1 MSMLFSMS
9 MFAIG
14 SYVQVAHLDQRE
26 LNGRVGQVVDYRKD
40 KIRVRFK
47 EAIVSVP
54 SGILIS
60 QSQLKTKIRF
70 NIGFVLLVL
79 VGDLP
84 SFKNNR
90 EGFLHRINLSIVLLR
105 SELADDEAYI
115 SQLPIE
121 NHVGYGRMVT
131 VNVLRDVT

>member
-1 MSMLFSMS
+1 MLFSMS

-47 EAIVSVP
+47 EAIVSVS

-79 VGDLP
+79 AETRPRTLHTES
-84 SFKNNR
+84 SFFIRR
-90 EGFLHRINLSIVLLR
+90 ETF
-105 SELADDEAYI
+105 
-115 SQLPIE
+115 
-121 NHVGYGRMVT
+121 MF
-131 VNVLRDVT
+131 